1 VSAENYQLVVRRGPK
16 PGQVYPLLAPTVTV
30 GRDPMSDIVL
40 NDPEVSRY
48 HAQLVETAD
57 GYEIHDMGSTNGTYV
72 AGKRLGDE
80 PVLLKAGQDVAFG
93 SGIFLMV
100 EMVGDETNPF
110 DDDFE
115 PETAVPAGS
124 RQAVPD
130 QFNSSPPVEPPMPL
144 PSDYYEKSP
153 PPPLQPLVPP
163 ADDEAARKRKRLI
176 TIVVAAIVL
185 LCLCCIL
192 TVVVT
197 YYWGADWI
205 LQQLG
210 AQAAVILPQMFA

>member
-1 VSAENYQLVVRRGPK
+1 MSAENYQLVVRRGPK
-16 PGQVYPLLAPTVTV
+16 PGQVYPLLAPTITV

-80 PVLLKAGQDVAFG
+80 PVLLRAGQDVAFG

-100 EMVGDETNPF
+100 EMVGGETNPF
-110 DDDFE
+110 DDDFA
-115 PETAVPAGS
+115 PETAVS
-124 RQAVPD
+124 N
-130 QFNSSPPVEPPMPL
+130 QFSSSSPAEPPMPL
-144 PSDYYEKSP
+144 PQDYYEKSP
-153 PPPLQPLVPP
+153 PPPPPPLVPTP
-163 ADDEAARKRKRLI
+163 NDEAARKRKQLI

-192 TVVVT
+192 TVVVM

-210 AQAAVILPQMFA
+210 AQAAVILPQMFT